1 MTNADKDCLT
11 PLLACKT
18 SAQFWTAF
26 LPMAGTTTMVETFQI
41 DDVPK
46 SFKALLRSLRNP

>member
-18 SAQFWTAF
+18 SAQFGTAF
-26 LPMAGTTTMVETFQI
+26 SPMAVATTMVE
-41 DDVPK
+41 
-46 SFKALLRSLRNP
+46 LLQVDNIPRRLYLEFAQPMT